1 MITKI
6 AHQIA
11 ALPFVYDLIQRA
23 VGCGPIFKILQPHL
37 AATSASTLLDLGA
50 GTANF
55 RPLAPPSAKYIWFDS
70 DPVKLAG
77 YRAKFHSGSSLLGN
91 GGQLRFREQSIDF
104 ALFAAVSHHLN
115 DEEFNSTLAALTKI
129 LRHRLICFDAFKS
142 EDGLSSNLLW
152 CLDRGCYPRS
162 RDSLIDFVS
171 RYFDIESVEDLSTY
185 HRYVLIVANSSARK

>member
-23 VGCGPIFKILQPHL
+23 AGCGQIFKMLQPHL

-50 GTANF
+50 GTGNF
-55 RPLAPPSAKYIWFDS
+55 RSLAPPSAKYIWFDS

-77 YRAKFHSGSSLLGN
+77 YRAKFHSGSSVLGN
-91 GGQLRFREQSIDF
+91 GGQLCFREQSIDF

-115 DEEFNSTLAALTKI
+115 DEEFNSTLAALAKI
-129 LRHRLICFDAFKS
+129 LRHRLIFFDAFKS
-142 EDGLSSNLLW
+142 PDRLSSNLLW
-152 CLDRGCYPRS
+152 HLDRGCYPRS

-171 RYFDIESVEDLSTY
+171 RHFDIESVEDLSIY